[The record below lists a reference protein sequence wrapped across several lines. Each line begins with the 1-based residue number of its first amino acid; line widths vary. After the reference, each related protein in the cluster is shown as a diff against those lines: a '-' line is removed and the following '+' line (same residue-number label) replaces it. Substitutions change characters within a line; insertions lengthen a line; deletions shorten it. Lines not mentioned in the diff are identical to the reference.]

1 MKPEILC
8 TGLCLVLFLSFFTLF
23 NVPVSAASVLEEAAF
38 CTPGSTRP
46 CPDVGICTGRVK
58 ICENGRWSENC
69 TGGIQPAP
77 QEICDN
83 GLDDNCNGVMDEC
96 VSLSGSIGIFLIISG
111 SILLVFALALVKFIK

>member
-1 MKPEILC
+1 M
-8 TGLCLVLFLSFFTLF
+8 CLLLFLPLFTLF
-23 NVPVSAASVLEEAAF
+23 NVPVRAADGLEEATF
-38 CTPGSTRP
+38 CTPGITRP

-58 ICENGRWSENC
+58 ICDNGRWSEDC
-69 TGGIQPAP
+69 TGGVQPAL

-111 SILLVFALALVKFIK
+111 SILLVFALALLRFIK